1 MSENKNELGRKLGL
15 GAVIALGVGTTVGS
29 GIFSSLS
36 EVANA
41 AGSSLFLVLAFII
54 GGLLQIPAN
63 FVYSELASA
72 YPEDGGQ
79 YVYFRE
85 AGSRP
90 LAFLCGWISFWA
102 TDPPSI
108 SIMALAIVNYLAF
121 FIPIHGL
128 VLKLVAVVFVLIFMG
143 VHIRSVEGGGKF
155 QTIITALKI
164 LPFALV
170 IGIGL
175 FNLQGDILLSSAPLE
190 GYATSQQLIEERKL
204 YSVKG
209 SGTFVAPPRLV
220 RDIKGIQSTSEAMRK
235 TGYFLWTEVLISRI
249 ETCDGYVARKLQIK
263 EGDIVFHL
271 YRLRIRNNVP
281 LMIEN
286 SYINYEQCEG
296 LEAHNFAEESLYKV
310 LGDLGILLTKGTEKV
325 GITFATEEEAKLLK
339 VEEGQYLYYQSGV
352 VNDDRGV
359 GIEFFRIMA
368 RPDQVQYTNV
378 LTRRDTR

>member
-1 MSENKNELGRKLGL
+1 MEKIKKIRPQDMAMEQIQWYIQENQLKPHTQLPSERELCTMWQMNRSTLH
-15 GAVIALGVGTTVGS
+15 T
-29 GIFSSLS
+29 
-36 EVANA
+36 
-41 AGSSLFLVLAFII
+41 
-54 GGLLQIPAN
+54 
-63 FVYSELASA
+63 
-72 YPEDGGQ
+72 
-79 YVYFRE
+79 
-85 AGSRP
+85 
-90 LAFLCGWISFWA
+90 
-102 TDPPSI
+102 
-108 SIMALAIVNYLAF
+108 AI
-121 FIPIHGL
+121 
-128 VLKLVAVVFVLIFMG
+128 
-143 VHIRSVEGGGKF
+143 
-155 QTIITALKI
+155 
-164 LPFALV
+164 
-170 IGIGL
+170 
-175 FNLQGDILLSSAPLE
+175 
-190 GYATSQQLIEERKL
+190 QQLIEERKL

-296 LEAHNFAEESLYKV
+296 LEAHNFAEE
-310 LGDLGILLTKGTEKV
+310 
-325 GITFATEEEAKLLK
+325 EAKLLK